1 MTLLQDLRVVE
12 ISANGSAATAAKHFA
27 DWGARVT
34 VIEPP
39 GGTPLREAVPWFEA
53 GGKRHSAAWAW
64 LSRGKVAVNRPVN
77 PADARALCAAADV
90 VFAESELTA
99 SVLGLQPAEVRPQFE
114 GKTTF
119 VLISP
124 FATDGPYASYA
135 ASDLGIVAL
144 GGWAG
149 MIGDPDRE
157 PLRPGGEIVYRTA
170 GLFAAVAAM
179 AALRHL
185 RHGGTPQFVDLS
197 AQAVATSVIVS
208 PWLMKSM
215 QGITQGRAG
224 VKWPNTVG
232 ECKDGYVGVSPLTA
246 AHWEML
252 CQMMGI
258 ADVLDE
264 PGGREPAYRASHSE
278 ELYARVRPWLSEHTR
293 DEVVTLAQS
302 WRLPSASVQNVA
314 QRLECP
320 QLEAR
325 GFWREAK
332 VEGRTVKVPRVPYS
346 IEGAPPAVRG
356 PLQQQEFGP
365 IAGAVL
371 SPAAS
376 GSAPARPFEGI
387 RVLDLTWF
395 WSGPYATMMLGALG
409 AEVLKIESVQRPDSY
424 RYTAA
429 NSALD
434 IWYERGPL
442 WNDTNCDKRGITL
455 DLNSAEG
462 MKLFR
467 QLAQQA
473 DIVISNFSN
482 RVMPNL
488 GLTPEKILEI
498 NPKLISVTMPGY
510 GMGGPWENWVGYGVA
525 FEQLGVCASI
535 TGYPD
540 SVPRIP
546 GGFCDPVVGV
556 HAVMAIELAL
566 LRRERTGEGAIVE
579 VPQSETLES
588 LWAPEHIAVQ
598 HGAPVPTRRANK
610 HEWMA
615 PHNVYRVT
623 GHDNWLSIAV
633 STDDEFTALVNALSL
648 AGLADDPLF
657 ATVAV
662 RKANEATLDE
672 QLAAALKD
680 RDGRETECLLQGHG
694 VKACRVA
701 KPPELTEDENLA
713 HLDFFMELTRPIT
726 GTHRFKLWPFRF
738 SGIETSHRRPPP
750 LLGQHTR
757 EVLRSMLGLSDEA
770 LDDLE
775 AAHVIGTVPIG
786 FNG

>member
-1 MTLLQDLRVVE
+1 MTLLQNLRVVE

-34 VIEPP
+34 IIEPP
-39 GGTPLREAVPWFEA
+39 GGTPLRMATPHFEA
-53 GGKRHSAAWAW
+53 GGKRQSAPWAW
-64 LSRGKVAVNRPVN
+64 LSRGKTAINSPVS
-77 PADARALCAAADV
+77 ADDARALCETADV
-90 VFAESELTA
+90 VFVESELAA
-99 SVLGLQPAEVRPQFE
+99 SVLGLQPSEVRPHFE
-114 GKTTF
+114 GKTTV

-124 FATDGPYASYA
+124 FATDGPYSSYT

-157 PLRPGGEIVYRTA
+157 PLRPGGEVMYRTT
-170 GLFAAVAAM
+170 GLFAAMAAM
-179 AALRHL
+179 TALRHL
-185 RHGGTPQFVDLS
+185 RLGGAPQFVDIS
-197 AQAVATSVIVS
+197 AQAVATSLIVS

-215 QGITQGRAG
+215 NGTLQGRAG
-224 VKWPNTVG
+224 VHWPNTVG

-246 AHWEML
+246 AHWELL

-264 PGGREPAYRASHSE
+264 PGGREPAYRVVHSE
-278 ELYARVRPWLSEHTR
+278 ELYARVRPWLSQHTR
-293 DEVVTLAQS
+293 DEIVTQAQS
-302 WRLPSASVQNVA
+302 WRLPSASVQSVDE
-314 QRLECP
+314 RLRCP

-325 GFWREAK
+325 GFWKDAEIDQLA
-332 VEGRTVKVPRVPYS
+332 VKVPRVPYS
-346 IEGAPPAVRG
+346 IVGTPPAVRG
-356 PLQQQEFGP
+356 PLQSSGP
-365 IAGAVL
+365 EPIQ
-371 SPAAS
+371 PAHSRQATS

-387 RVLDLTWF
+387 RILDLTWF

-409 AEVLKIESVQRPDSY
+409 ADVLKIESVQRPDSY
-424 RYTAA
+424 RYTAV
-429 NSALD
+429 SSTLD
-434 IWYERGPL
+434 DWYERGPL
-442 WNDTNCDKRGITL
+442 WNDANCDKRGITL
-455 DLNSAEG
+455 DLNSSEG
-462 MKLFR
+462 MELFR
-467 QLAQQA
+467 QLAEQA
-473 DIVISNFSN
+473 DVVISNFSN

-498 NPKLISVTMPGY
+498 NPKLIAVTMPGY

-556 HAVMAIELAL
+556 HAVMAVELAL
-566 LRRERTGEGAIVE
+566 LRREQTGKGAIVE

-615 PHNVYRVT
+615 PHNVYRVA
-623 GHDNWLSIAV
+623 GDDNWLSIAV
-633 STDDEFTALVNALSL
+633 SSDAEFTALVTALGL
-648 AGLADDPLF
+648 AGLAADQRF
-657 ATVAV
+657 ASVSA
-662 RKANEATLDE
+662 RKANEAALDE
-672 QLAAALKD
+672 QLASVLKD
-680 RDGRETECLLQGHG
+680 RDGQEMERLLQGQH
-694 VKACRVA
+694 VKACRVV
-701 KPPELTEDENLA
+701 KPPELTEDANLA
-713 HLDFFMELTRPIT
+713 HLGFFMELTRPIT

-738 SGIETSHRRPPP
+738 SGIETSHHRPPP

-757 EVLRSMLGLSDEA
+757 DVLSATLGLSDQA